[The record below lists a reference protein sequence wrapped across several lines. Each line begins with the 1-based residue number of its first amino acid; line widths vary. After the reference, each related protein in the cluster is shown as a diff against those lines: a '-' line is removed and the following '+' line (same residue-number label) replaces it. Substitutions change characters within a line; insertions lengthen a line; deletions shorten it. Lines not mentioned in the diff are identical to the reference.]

1 MLFNSYEFIFYF
13 LPSVLVLYY
22 GSLYISYNI
31 LAVIILIIASL
42 FFYAW
47 WNPIYLILIIFS
59 ILVNYTIGN
68 LLKSS
73 DINQLF
79 SLSIKKKLILIV
91 GISINLFLL
100 GYFKY
105 ANFFIENINHILNT
119 NIFLEKIVLPLA
131 ISFFTF
137 QQIMFLVDSYSGR
150 AKEYN
155 FLKYCLFVTF
165 FPQLIAGPVVHHS
178 EMMPQFENQNTYRFN
193 YKNLLLGLVIFFIGL
208 FKKII
213 LADNIAV
220 YATPLFDAAEHN
232 ITLTFFEA
240 WGGVLAFTFQIYFDF
255 SGYSD
260 MAIGLARMFGIL
272 LPLNFNSP
280 YKAYNIQ
287 EFWKRWHMTLSR
299 FLKNYLYIPLG
310 GNRKGK
316 NHQYI
321 NLMITMFLG
330 GLWHGANWT
339 FVIWGIL
346 HGIYLVIH
354 KYFYVM
360 KTSIKFNLNIST
372 KITRG
377 LSRLTTFVAV
387 AIGWTFFR
395 SETLNGAMNM
405 MQGMFGFNGIFFT
418 TNIDYKLLSLLTLL
432 LIISWFIPN
441 TQEFFQKY
449 RSALEIYKGQIKIP
463 RLKFFRF
470 NLNNYVHIIFIVLII
485 LLSIFS
491 LMQDYR
497 SEFLYFNF

>member
-1 MLFNSYEFIFYF
+1 
-13 LPSVLVLYY
+13 
-22 GSLYISYNI
+22 
-31 LAVIILIIASL
+31 
-42 FFYAW
+42 
-47 WNPIYLILIIFS
+47 
-59 ILVNYTIGN
+59 
-68 LLKSS
+68 
-73 DINQLF
+73 
-79 SLSIKKKLILIV
+79 
-91 GISINLFLL
+91 
-100 GYFKY
+100 
-105 ANFFIENINHILNT
+105 
-119 NIFLEKIVLPLA
+119 
-131 ISFFTF
+131 
-137 QQIMFLVDSYSGR
+137 MFLVDSYSGR